1 MQAGCNLL
9 YTLLLP
15 GSTIPGPCS
24 SLLACRQVIM
34 VGQADASIL
43 QQNSSQSTAS
53 PAIASSA
60 AQPSFSWTIND
71 NTDLLQLG
79 YGGSLTL
86 HTLTLYLPEPCCVM
100 VSLIGSWFF
109 SNQPLPWSI
118 FGTILPGAFSV
129 QAVKVPQLNAPAHLI
144 MRNVSIVYAACGTD
158 FAAAA
163 QLLVSKATADT
174 EDLSSSLSFDAGNN
188 TLYCQTCVFQGSQQV
203 PSVYSNAV
211 STVSLFDTRIACLP
225 PGSGTVSASSGASTS
240 NATASGQSS
249 KSISAQTSAAGWA
262 PPVWLPILLAVGC
275 CAMVALGVVAVWHFI
290 RKHGHRSAFTSLHET
305 VNVRMS
311 SQGSKAM
318 SPSANRVRSAIQL
331 ATDALRPSP
340 PCTAT

>member
-1 MQAGCNLL
+1 
-9 YTLLLP
+9 
-15 GSTIPGPCS
+15 
-24 SLLACRQVIM
+24 M

-129 QAVKVPQLNAPAHLI
+129 QVVKVPQLNAPAHLI
-144 MRNVSIVYAACGTD
+144 MRNVSIVYAACGPD

-163 QLLVSKATADT
+163 QLLVSKATVDT
-174 EDLSSSLSFDAGNN
+174 EDLSSSLSFDAGGN

-211 STVSLFDTRIACLP
+211 STVSLFDTHIACLP
-225 PGSGTVSASSGASTS
+225 PGSGTVSASS
-240 NATASGQSS
+240 
-249 KSISAQTSAAGWA
+249 SA
-262 PPVWLPILLAVGC
+262 
-275 CAMVALGVVAVWHFI
+275 
-290 RKHGHRSAFTSLHET
+290 
-305 VNVRMS
+305 
-311 SQGSKAM
+311 
-318 SPSANRVRSAIQL
+318 
-331 ATDALRPSP
+331 
-340 PCTAT
+340 